1 MKIFY
6 LGKYKNIL
14 NVNHKFL
21 VDHLSKSG
29 ILINKTS
36 KKSNVGHI
44 NIDGFSIRT
53 ILSAKDE
60 KENSNIFKKNATFP
74 ANTSFR
80 FASNKYFNNTNEEL
94 NRVRTIHRLL
104 YKTIPISIR
113 TLKDNLEGLN
123 KLSPNYYKKKIKISK
138 KIKEKRIFIK
148 ELRFEFKYRKKIAYR
163 SAKLLIPSIYIIKK
177 RNQGIIQ
184 AKWIFLGTEQ
194 KRIHLGMFKNIA
206 KYDDKKLRNLTIK
219 IINKNYG
226 APFNSLSFTWIDKEK
241 KRLKKWQNTINNK
254 NLVYKKL

>member
-6 LGKYKNIL
+6 QGKYKNIL
-14 NVNHKFL
+14 NIDHKVL
-21 VDHLSKSG
+21 LEKVSKSG
-29 ILINKTS
+29 VLTKKNL

-53 ILSAKDE
+53 ILKANDDT
-60 KENSNIFKKNATFP
+60 NSNNSIFKKNATFP
-74 ANTSFR
+74 ENTSFR
-80 FASNKYFNNTNEEL
+80 FASNKYFDNTNDEL

-104 YKTIPISIR
+104 YKTIPINIR
-113 TLKDNLEGLN
+113 NLNNNLDR
-123 KLSPNYYKKKIKISK
+123 LDRFSPNYNKKKTKIKK
-138 KIKEKRIFIK
+138 RIKEKRVLIK

-177 RNQGIIQ
+177 RNHGIIQ
-184 AKWIFLGTEQ
+184 AKWTFLGIEQ
-194 KRIHLGMFKNIA
+194 KRIHLGMIKNIG

-226 APFNSLSFTWIDKEK
+226 APFNSLSFTWINKEK
-241 KRLKKWQNTINNK
+241 KRIKKWQNTINNK
-254 NLVYKKL
+254 SLIYK

>member
-6 LGKYKNIL
+6 LGKYKSIL
-14 NVNHKFL
+14 NIDHKFL
-21 VDHLSKSG
+21 VEYFSKLG
-29 ILINKTS
+29 VLIDKTS

-53 ILSAKDE
+53 ILRANDE
-60 KENSNIFKKNATFP
+60 NEKNIFKKNVTFP

-80 FASNKYFNNTNEEL
+80 FASSKYFNNTTEEL
-94 NRVRTIHRLL
+94 SRVRTIHRLI
-104 YKTIPISIR
+104 YKTLPINIR
-113 TLKDNLEGLN
+113 NLNDSLDRLN
-123 KLSPNYYKKKIKISK
+123 KLSPNYYKKKIKITK

-148 ELRFEFKYRKKIAYR
+148 ELRYEFKYRKKIAYR

-177 RNQGIIQ
+177 RKEGIIQ
-184 AKWIFLGTEQ
+184 AKWIFLGFEQ
-194 KRIHLGMFKNIA
+194 KRIHLGMFKNIGE
-206 KYDDKKLRNLTIK
+206 YDDKKLRNLTIK

-241 KRLKKWQNTINNK
+241 KRLKKWQNTISNK
-254 NLVYKKL
+254 NLIHK

>member
-1 MKIFY
+1 MFINNFDPVAFSLFSLEFRWYSLSYIF
-6 LGKYKNIL
+6 
-14 NVNHKFL
+14 
-21 VDHLSKSG
+21 G
-29 ILINKTS
+29 ILAGW
-36 KKSNVGHI
+36 V
-44 NIDGFSIRT
+44 
-53 ILSAKDE
+53 LA
-60 KENSNIFKKNATFP
+60 
-74 ANTSFR
+74 
-80 FASNKYFNNTNEEL
+80 
-94 NRVRTIHRLL
+94 
-104 YKTIPISIR
+104 
-113 TLKDNLEGLN
+113 
-123 KLSPNYYKKKIKISK
+123 
-138 KIKEKRIFIK
+138 KRIFIK

-194 KRIHLGMFKNIA
+194 KRIHLGMCKNIA

>member
-14 NVNHKFL
+14 NIDHKIL
-21 VDHLSKSG
+21 VEHVSKSG
-29 ILINKTS
+29 VLINKAP

-53 ILSAKDE
+53 ILKARNANNTNK
-60 KENSNIFKKNATFP
+60 NIFKKNATFP
-74 ANTSFR
+74 KNTSFR

-104 YKTIPISIR
+104 YKTIPITIR
-113 TLKDNLEGLN
+113 HLNNSLDRIN
-123 KLSPNYYKKKIKISK
+123 KLSPNYYKKKIKVK
-138 KIKEKRIFIK
+138 ERIKEKRIFIK
-148 ELRFEFKYRKKIAYR
+148 ELRYEFKYRKKIAYR

-177 RNQGIIQ
+177 RRHGIIQ
-184 AKWIFLGTEQ
+184 AKWIFLGVEQ
-194 KRIHLGMFKNIA
+194 KRIHLGMIKNIG

-226 APFNSLSFTWIDKEK
+226 APFNSLSFTWINKEK
-241 KRLKKWQNTINNK
+241 KRIKKWQNTINNK
-254 NLVYKKL
+254 SLIYK